1 MFFLDKGFFK
11 RIKTGCPALEDLLLH
26 DCIIMDDE
34 ISFSKTL
41 QILTSHEEVPP
52 GLQDFYFYS
61 LVSILKN
68 IKGELKER
76 SFTCENLK
84 IVEVTCL
91 EEDPLVNRQEN
102 FFFNSGITSLK
113 INITF
118 WNYN

>member
-52 GLQDFYFYS
+52 GTTRLLFLLLS
-61 LVSILKN
+61 V
-68 IKGELKER
+68 
-76 SFTCENLK
+76 
-84 IVEVTCL
+84 
-91 EEDPLVNRQEN
+91 
-102 FFFNSGITSLK
+102 TSLTLCCPLDSLPVLK
-113 INITF
+113 GHEISSNTV
-118 WNYN
+118 

>member
-61 LVSILKN
+61 LVL
-68 IKGELKER
+68 L
-76 SFTCENLK
+76 L
-84 IVEVTCL
+84 
-91 EEDPLVNRQEN
+91 
-102 FFFNSGITSLK
+102 
-113 INITF
+113 
-118 WNYN
+118 